1 MAGGALRRCQISHP
15 LAIIAYGQAV
25 RSFFWSVTMCINEN
39 RCPCC
44 KSTIGMPTKTKLLI
58 HETITCQTCGTSL
71 TVSIFSAVLAT
82 CILGVPAWLLFDELL
97 ITTDIHNYLKLFL
110 GFSVCMF
117 TARLGFPFTLLAQVE
132 R

>member
-1 MAGGALRRCQISHP
+1 MR
-15 LAIIAYGQAV
+15 
-25 RSFFWSVTMCINEN
+25 INES

-44 KSTIGMPTKTKLLI
+44 KSNIGLPEKTKLLVY
-58 HETITCQTCGTSL
+58 ETIRCQTCGTTL

-97 ITTDIHNYLKLFL
+97 ITTDIHHYLKLFL

-117 TARLGFPFTLLAQVE
+117 TARLGFPFTTLAQV
-132 R
+132 RR